1 MSCRGV
7 VIGCR
12 AFLRCPGACGAGA
25 SRGVFGLP
33 VCPATE
39 LSGGPERPQEQTCSE
54 CTGGMSWG
62 VRHCGYRPR
71 AVLSRASV
79 SVSATVRSTCCRFAS
94 ASSSQKRR
102 PSTAAACG
110 SGGAIRAGAAA
121 VTGSGA
127 CVAAGD
133 VPGLAGVAAVA
144 RTGEPSPSLPQ
155 VQRSTGCFAFHTSTS
170 CCASSIVIA
179 VRLSQFC
186 ARRLRRAVFVRVPSV
201 GLRCGWAGRGP
212 VAGYSRFCESIQIV
226 TGPSLTS
233 ATCMSAPKTPVS
245 TRPVA
250 PWRTAA
256 TNDS

>member
-1 MSCRGV
+1 MYGGYV
-7 VIGCR
+7 LGCPAPR
-12 AFLRCPGACGAGA
+12 LSSACGVEPGE
-25 SRGVFGLP
+25 RFGQRDGQVHLLP
-33 VCPATE
+33 VRLGE
-39 LSGGPERPQEQTCSE
+39 QFPE
-54 CTGGMSWG
+54 
-62 VRHCGYRPR
+62 
-71 AVLSRASV
+71 
-79 SVSATVRSTCCRFAS
+79 
-94 ASSSQKRR
+94 
-102 PSTAAACG
+102 TAAQYCSG
-110 SGGAIRAGAAA
+110 LWVGGAIRAGAAA

-201 GLRCGWAGRGP
+201 GLPVRLGGAVRCP